1 MSLPKFKG
9 IPKGIAW
16 LSMVGVLSLMFA
28 APAVVTAAPAA
39 AGDKVL
45 VCKVVGGPGH
55 YTLKEGK
62 QPIEVDA
69 NALEADVQPIVGA
82 PFSDAQPSFVVAS
95 DDRTLCEAGLPPIV
109 VPNPNPAGSVT
120 FVQPSCTV
128 DHVVA
133 NITDATPPGVGPGYA
148 GIWYYLVSSRG
159 AESQTPDSVDRLS
172 SFALNSQPMAFGETV
187 TFTVKAQLDTPEGSP
202 QLVTI
207 DSFTATRSSSG
218 CGPIVVTPV
227 APAVID
233 QVIVCTSDFALKT
246 ISASITPAVTKG
258 VEYLLDG
265 KVVTVA
271 VLVQPGT
278 HTFEARAL
286 EGSVLTAPMNLFL
299 GVNAGVAPVCTK
311 PVVVPPVV
319 TPPVAVPPVA
329 TAPIVAKVKTAVLG
343 PKVVTDYVSDDST
356 GLLGWWLSL
365 VIGGLGMVLV
375 SRVFPRRKVQ
385 ENKH

>member
-16 LSMVGVLSLMFA
+16 LSMVGLLSLMFA

-95 DDRTLCEAGLPPIV
+95 DDRTLCEAGLPPVV
-109 VPNPNPAGSVT
+109 VPNPNPAGSVS

-172 SFALNSQPMAFGETV
+172 SFALNSQPMSFGETV

-202 QLVTI
+202 PLVVI
-207 DSFTATRSSSG
+207 DSFTATRPNASSCEES
-218 CGPIVVTPV
+218 
-227 APAVID
+227 
-233 QVIVCTSDFALKT
+233 
-246 ISASITPAVTKG
+246 
-258 VEYLLDG
+258 
-265 KVVTVA
+265 
-271 VLVQPGT
+271 
-278 HTFEARAL
+278 
-286 EGSVLTAPMNLFL
+286 
-299 GVNAGVAPVCTK
+299 
-311 PVVVPPVV
+311 PVVVPV
-319 TPPVAVPPVA
+319 TAKAASVCTAGKYSYSFTNPNDVAVMVKSSGFDDSVRTETVIPAGGTA
-329 TAPIVAKVKTAVLG
+329 T
-343 PKVVTDYVSDDST
+343 VTSTLNKLYYETYVSGVQVKGSNWKLV
-356 GLLGWWLSL
+356 LL
-365 VIGGLGMVLV
+365 
-375 SRVFPRRKVQ
+375 
-385 ENKH
+385 